1 MTNETVKLKRRLSGK
16 VVSDKMQKTVVVEVV
31 RLKTHSKYGKKYK
44 VTDRFKAHDE
54 NNEAKVGDQVIIEET
69 KPKSR
74 EKRWIVVKN

>member
-1 MTNETVKLKRRLSGK
+1 MTNETVKLKRRLSGR

-31 RLKTHSKYGKKYK
+31 RLKLHPKYGKQYK

-54 NNEAKVGDQVIIEET
+54 LNEAKVGDNVIIEET

-74 EKRWIVVKN
+74 EKRWIVGKN

>member
-1 MTNETVKLKRRLSGK
+1 MANETVKLKRRLSGK
-16 VVSDKMQKTVVVEVV
+16 VVSDKMQKTVVVEVI
-31 RLKTHSKYGKKYK
+31 RLKLHPKYGKQYK

-54 NNEAKVGDQVIIEET
+54 LNEAKVGDNVIIEET

>member
-1 MTNETVKLKRRLSGK
+1 MTNEIVKLKRRLSGR

-31 RLKTHSKYGKKYK
+31 RLKLHPKYGKQYK

-54 NNEAKVGDQVIIEET
+54 LNESKVGDNVIIEET

>member
-1 MTNETVKLKRRLSGK
+1 MTNGIVKLKRRLSGK

-31 RLKTHSKYGKKYK
+31 RLKLHPKYNKQYK
-44 VTDRFKAHDE
+44 VTDRFKVHDE
-54 NNEAKVGDQVIIEET
+54 NNDFKVGDQVIIEET

>member
-1 MTNETVKLKRRLSGK
+1 MANGTVKLKRRLSGK
-16 VVSDKMQKTVVVEVV
+16 VVSDKMQKTVVVEIV
-31 RLKTHSKYGKKYK
+31 RLKLHPKYNKQYK

-54 NNEAKVGDQVIIEET
+54 NNDSKVGDQVIIEET

>member
-1 MTNETVKLKRRLSGK
+1 MANETVKLKRKLSGK

-31 RLKTHSKYGKKYK
+31 RLKVHPKYGKKYK

-54 NNEAKVGDQVIIEET
+54 SNESKIGDLVVIEET

-74 EKRWIVVKN
+74 EKRWIVIKN